1 MTGLQDL
8 VDAADT
14 AALLRAVDGLCAS
27 RQWDTLTDLGR
38 RCLDA
43 VELGKQLWPVATHI
57 DYRLALEAPPAHA
70 AAVVRTG
77 AGRFALG
84 PLTEVAAGSHDWAAL
99 SPHLPE
105 AAAAAAVAQERV
117 LRGED
122 LTAAATAGGAAGAGM
137 ALAAG
142 DMPLRLAAWEPAY
155 ALPRYRDREAAFP
168 QPEASV
174 RPLGGPRTLSPA
186 AEGEDDDAA
195 RALRGTVETWV
206 AESSGRVA
214 TAAVRGSGAAA
225 VGRLLLDTGRQPS
238 AAFAALGAD
247 EALAVLQWAGASG
260 GAYGRRRG
268 GAAGRFSAWWAA
280 TAVAGLDWPPDPWEL
295 GEAVGELDWYRWSP
309 PGAETGWVL
318 RLAVADPLD
327 GLAWAV
333 EAVDQRDD
341 EVPPAG

>member
-1 MTGLQDL
+1 
-8 VDAADT
+8 
-14 AALLRAVDGLCAS
+14 
-27 RQWDTLTDLGR
+27 
-38 RCLDA
+38 
-43 VELGKQLWPVATHI
+43 
-57 DYRLALEAPPAHA
+57 
-70 AAVVRTG
+70 
-77 AGRFALG
+77 
-84 PLTEVAAGSHDWAAL
+84 
-99 SPHLPE
+99 
-105 AAAAAAVAQERV
+105 
-117 LRGED
+117 
-122 LTAAATAGGAAGAGM
+122 
-137 ALAAG
+137 
-142 DMPLRLAAWEPAY
+142 
-155 ALPRYRDREAAFP
+155 
-168 QPEASV
+168 
-174 RPLGGPRTLSPA
+174 
-186 AEGEDDDAA
+186 
-195 RALRGTVETWV
+195 
-206 AESSGRVA
+206 VA

-280 TAVAGLDWPPDPWEL
+280 TAVAGLDWPPDPGEL

-333 EAVDQRDD
+333 EAVDQRYD